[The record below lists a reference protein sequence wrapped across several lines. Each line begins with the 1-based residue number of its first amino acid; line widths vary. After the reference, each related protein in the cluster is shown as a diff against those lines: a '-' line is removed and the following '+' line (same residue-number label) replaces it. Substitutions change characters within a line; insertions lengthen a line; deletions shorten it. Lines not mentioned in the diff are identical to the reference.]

1 VLLVYSLFLT
11 WGGLTLLPFGVSTL
25 CWLCMDVT
33 TKERLGAK
41 PRIGTRH
48 RVNTRMKRIKKK
60 SGLGDETDGDGD
72 RASPRQVW
80 VGDGEG
86 GNDTD
91 DAEDESTL
99 MGMGSAAFIP
109 GYPPPHPDLIW
120 CVSPRRYLTP
130 FRILKY
136 PITDQSLTNHVP
148 IAQVVGQRQAGSRRK
163 AVCGG

>member
-1 VLLVYSLFLT
+1 MLLVYSLFLT

-72 RASPRQVW
+72 RASPRQVG
-80 VGDGEG
+80 VEGEGEG

-91 DAEDESTL
+91 DTEDESTL

-120 CVSPRRYLTP
+120 CVSPRR
-130 FRILKY
+130 
-136 PITDQSLTNHVP
+136 
-148 IAQVVGQRQAGSRRK
+148 
-163 AVCGG
+163 

>member
-1 VLLVYSLFLT
+1 
-11 WGGLTLLPFGVSTL
+11 
-25 CWLCMDVT
+25 MDVT

-41 PRIGTRH
+41 PRIANRP

-60 SGLGDETDGDGD
+60 SGLGDETDADGD

-80 VGDGEG
+80 VEGEGEG

-91 DAEDESTL
+91 DTEDESTL

-120 CVSPRRYLTP
+120 CVSPRR
-130 FRILKY
+130 
-136 PITDQSLTNHVP
+136 
-148 IAQVVGQRQAGSRRK
+148 
-163 AVCGG
+163 

>member
-1 VLLVYSLFLT
+1 MLLVYSLFLT

-41 PRIGTRH
+41 PRIGTRP
-48 RVNTRMKRIKKK
+48 RWNTRLKQIKK
-60 SGLGDETDGDGD
+60 SGLGDETEGGGDG
-72 RASPRQVW
+72 ASPRQVW
-80 VGDGEG
+80 VEGEG

-91 DAEDESTL
+91 DTEDESTL

-120 CVSPRRYLTP
+120 CVSP
-130 FRILKY
+130 
-136 PITDQSLTNHVP
+136 Q
-148 IAQVVGQRQAGSRRK
+148 
-163 AVCGG
+163 

>member
-1 VLLVYSLFLT
+1 MLLVYSLFLT

-41 PRIGTRH
+41 PQIATRP

-60 SGLGDETDGDGD
+60 SGLGDETDGDG
-72 RASPRQVW
+72 ASPRQVW
-80 VGDGEG
+80 VGDGED

-91 DAEDESTL
+91 DTEDESTL

-120 CVSPRRYLTP
+120 CASPRR
-130 FRILKY
+130 
-136 PITDQSLTNHVP
+136 
-148 IAQVVGQRQAGSRRK
+148 
-163 AVCGG
+163 

>member
-1 VLLVYSLFLT
+1 MYSLFLT

-41 PRIGTRH
+41 PQIGTRR
-48 RVNTRMKRIKKK
+48 RVNTGMKRIKKIK
-60 SGLGDETDGDGD
+60 KNSGLGDETDGD

-80 VGDGEG
+80 VEGEG
-86 GNDTD
+86 GNETD
-91 DAEDESTL
+91 DTEDESTL

-120 CVSPRRYLTP
+120 CASPPR
-130 FRILKY
+130 
-136 PITDQSLTNHVP
+136 
-148 IAQVVGQRQAGSRRK
+148 
-163 AVCGG
+163 